1 MATPIDD
8 ASKLPGE
15 ALYDQQEVQ
24 IGKVKKVYESDGEDP
39 MWVSV
44 EASFGMG
51 DKRMVFVP
59 IARLK
64 QENDQLRV
72 PYSKGHIKNCP
83 EVDAEDE
90 ISAEDD
96 AQLRD
101 HYGIDR
107 ADKEIRTDNESYAD
121 RVPAE
126 RGTASKVSDG

>member
-1 MATPIDD
+1 M
-8 ASKLPGE
+8 
-15 ALYDQQEVQ
+15 
-24 IGKVKKVYESDGEDP
+24 
-39 MWVSV
+39 
-44 EASFGMG
+44 
-51 DKRMVFVP
+51 
-59 IARLK
+59 
-64 QENDQLRV
+64 